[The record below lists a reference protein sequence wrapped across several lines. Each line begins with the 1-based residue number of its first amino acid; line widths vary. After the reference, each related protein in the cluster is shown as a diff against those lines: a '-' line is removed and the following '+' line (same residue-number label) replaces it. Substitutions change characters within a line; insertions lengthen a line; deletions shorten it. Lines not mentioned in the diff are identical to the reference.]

1 MGRTAV
7 SSRAAV
13 SPDRGQRLLERVRR
27 APVAA
32 LFLVLAGCGLFGDD
46 ILLPCPRSVV
56 LADAAKLVDCRP
68 GPGRDLTDVRLE
80 AAISGVRSD
89 CEYDEDGF
97 VDVDLDVAIDLT
109 RGPALEGKAAR
120 AEYFVVITDP
130 EEKVVAKRVF
140 VLDVEFPGAAMRA
153 RTIQELTQ
161 RIHYLPEPSAA
172 AYRIFVGFQLTR
184 DQLDYLR
191 ARKR

>member
-1 MGRTAV
+1 MERTAV

-13 SPDRGQRLLERVRR
+13 STDRGQRPLGRVRR
-27 APVAA
+27 ATVTA
-32 LFLVLAGCGLFGDD
+32 LFLVLAGCGLFGGD

-56 LADAAKLVDCRP
+56 LADAAELVDFRP

-80 AAISGVRSD
+80 AAISGVRRE

-97 VDVDLDVAIDLT
+97 VDVDLDVAIELT
-109 RGPALEGKAAR
+109 RGPALEGGAAR

-140 VLDVEFPGAAMRA
+140 VLDVEFPGAALRA